1 MNERNFLTA
10 FDDEDSSEESTEAP
24 KHEEKGNSKY
34 CVTCRCGSVP
44 CRRTWSVTLTTGEK
58 FYEGD
63 YLPDN
68 APINDIADLLAN
80 HGNAIERT
88 E

>member
-1 MNERNFLTA
+1 MSEQNFLTA
-10 FDDEDSSEESTEAP
+10 FDDEDSSEESIETP
-24 KHEEKGNSKY
+24 KYEEKANSKY
-34 CVTCRCGSVP
+34 RVTCRCNSVP
-44 CRRTWSVTLTTGEK
+44 CKRTYSVTLTTGEK

-63 YLPDN
+63 YLPNN